1 MQFKNRFKAY
11 LKYTSL
17 LNSWWTQSIS
27 ERYKSFSKLF
37 SNCFHKVAN
46 FESQNMSK
54 SIVVQ
59 SMSKCWYKLSAFWL
73 TLTGTIWRNTTWCFA
88 VLDRHTS
95 VFCSSVL
102 STFFLKHHVVKYDD
116 VLHNLNETILWATF
130 ISTVVPFQ
138 AVETQLF
145 FLHQFNPF
153 SSCHFFILVTLVK
166 DACFHK
172 ECTLVSQKM
181 FFQFIYF
188 HHHDPAFS

>member
-11 LKYTSL
+11 LKYSSL

-59 SMSKCWYKLSAFWL
+59 NMSKCWYKLSAFWL

-102 STFFLKHHVVKYDD
+102 STFFLKQSCSEVWWCSAQPERNHSLSYIYQHCGS
-116 VLHNLNETILWATF
+116 
-130 ISTVVPFQ
+130 ISGSWNT
-138 AVETQLF
+138 A
-145 FLHQFNPF
+145 FL
-153 SSCHFFILVTLVK
+153 SSPI
-166 DACFHK
+166 
-172 ECTLVSQKM
+172 
-181 FFQFIYF
+181 
-188 HHHDPAFS
+188 